1 MRKKRL
7 RIYFYRNI
15 FQPRQRNVETL
26 GVKKKETETEKELM
40 LMTGVCITG
49 QMSYGSSSE
58 GEMCINDM
66 VNATDLVINQWTGE

>member
-1 MRKKRL
+1 MLKHW
-7 RIYFYRNI
+7 
-15 FQPRQRNVETL
+15 
-26 GVKKKETETEKELM
+26 GWKKETETEKELM

-66 VNATDLVINQWTGE
+66 VNATDLVINQWTGEWRNARRVLERVV